1 MIALFP
7 SRSHDPTGRGRST
20 RPARS
25 GPRRGLLAA
34 LWLVALA
41 ALAGCS
47 TFETYAAEVNGE
59 RITQDDLNRELEAIL
74 GNEDY
79 LEQVDQGFASRGGE
93 RAVGEGRDTFN
104 TVFVAAVL
112 DRRIGFELIHREI
125 LRRDI
130 AITAD
135 QRRRTQQNLEESYGK
150 DVFGAFPKAYRD
162 DLVRIFSEV
171 SALQGVLARDVDD
184 EDVRRFYE
192 QNPDAFS
199 QTCVR
204 HILVDTQARAAELK
218 ARIGAGEDFAAVAR
232 AESTDNQV
240 PNGSAQQGGD
250 LGCVAKGSL
259 VPEFEAAMDALQPG
273 QVSDPVQTQ
282 FGFHLVEVRERKTV
296 SLEEAT
302 PQIRENLQQSQGDP
316 VQEFVNGALSKAT
329 IKVNPRY
336 GTFVK
341 DGQNPGV
348 QAPKLM
354 NAPPTTEPELPLTT
368 PGS

>member
-1 MIALFP
+1 MKRLAVLLL
-7 SRSHDPTGRGRST
+7 
-20 RPARS
+20 AA
-25 GPRRGLLAA
+25 GLLA
-34 LWLVALA
+34 
-41 ALAGCS
+41 GCG
-47 TFETYAAEVNGE
+47 TFDTYAAEVNGE
-59 RITQDDLNRELEAIL
+59 RITQDELNDELEAIL

-112 DRRIGFELIHREI
+112 DRRIGFELIHQEV

-130 AITAD
+130 AVTPA
-135 QRRRTQQNLEESYGK
+135 RRQETRDDLEESYGEE
-150 DVFGAFPKAYRD
+150 VFAAFPESYRD

-171 SALQGVLARDVDD
+171 AALTEALGEGAADD
-184 EDVRRFYE
+184 AAVKAFYDE
-192 QNPDAFS
+192 NPEAFR

-204 HILVDTQARAAELK
+204 HILVDSEAKAAELK
-218 ARIGAGEDFAAVAR
+218 GRIAAGEDFAAVAR

-250 LGCVAKGSL
+250 LGCVARGSL
-259 VPEFEAAMDALQPG
+259 VPDFENAMDALVPG

-282 FGFHLVEVRERKTV
+282 FGYHLIEVRERKTL

-302 PQIRENLQQSQGDP
+302 PQIREVLQSQQGDP
-316 VQEFVNGALSKAT
+316 VQQFVNAALEDAE

-341 DGQNPGV
+341 EGPNPGV
-348 QAPKLM
+348 KAPKLVD
-354 NAPPTTEPELPLTT
+354 AAPTTTPQLPQLPEPT
-368 PGS
+368 PTP